1 VDPNLARAIAAD
13 AGVGRD
19 DRVVEVGAGFGSVTL
34 ALAATGAHVLAVEFD
49 RAVAPALREVV
60 ADVDRVSVVVG
71 DALALDWGAV
81 LGRARW
87 TMASNLPYNI
97 AVPLLMRMLE
107 EAPRVSPY
115 VVVVQRELAERLG
128 AVPGSP
134 SYGGVSVKLA
144 FHADVQ
150 TLRRV
155 PREVFW
161 PRPSIDSS
169 VVRITPRPAPI
180 DTDVDAGALF
190 AVVDGAFAERRKTMT
205 NAMRRLGLRSDD
217 AARVLEE
224 VGIEPSERPERLGV
238 GAFARLAAT
247 LVREGVVDAS

>member
-169 VVRITPRPAPI
+169 VVRLTPRRPGL
-180 DTDVDAGALF
+180 DVDVDRGPLF
-190 AVVDGAFAERRKTMT
+190 AVIDAAFAERRKTMA
-205 NAMRRLGLRSDD
+205 NALRRLGAGQPTVR
-217 AARVLEE
+217 RVLSDAG
-224 VGIEPSERPERLGV
+224 VEPSSRPEELGV
-238 GAFARLAAT
+238 AAFARLTSALIGAG
-247 LVREGVVDAS
+247 VIEGP